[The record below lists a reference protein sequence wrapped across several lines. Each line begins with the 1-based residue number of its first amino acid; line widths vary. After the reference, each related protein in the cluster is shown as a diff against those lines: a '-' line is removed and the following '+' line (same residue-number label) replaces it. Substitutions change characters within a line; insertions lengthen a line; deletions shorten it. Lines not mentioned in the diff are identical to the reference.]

1 MWEWLTM
8 PLFIDRPHEITSM
21 QQLHGRLMFFGW
33 GMLAPL
39 TVIIARF
46 FKVLPRQDWPG
57 KLDSQFWWR
66 IHWIGQTLVL
76 VCTLVAISLVYNT
89 NLNGQSLHTQL
100 GYVVLS
106 LVVFQI
112 ALGYFRGSKG
122 GPTAPQADGSLS
134 GDHYDMSLRR
144 RVFEVLHK
152 SLGYC
157 LLLLAV
163 VTIILGLTQVNAPR
177 WMWIC
182 IVTWWSLLAFVFITL
197 QKKGY
202 AIDTYQAIWGPDP
215 QHPGNSLA
223 STGWG
228 TRRVDGAKH
237 RTASKQGH

>member
-1 MWEWLTM
+1 M
-8 PLFIDRPHEITSM
+8 
-21 QQLHGRLMFFGW
+21 
-33 GMLAPL
+33 
-39 TVIIARF
+39 
-46 FKVLPRQDWPG
+46 
-57 KLDSQFWWR
+57 
-66 IHWIGQTLVL
+66 
-76 VCTLVAISLVYNT
+76 
-89 NLNGQSLHTQL
+89 
-100 GYVVLS
+100 LS

-122 GPTAPQADGSLS
+122 GPTAPQEDGSLS

-182 IVTWWSLLAFVFITL
+182 IVTWWSLLVIVFITL

-202 AIDTYQAIWGPDP
+202 AIDTCLLYTSPSPRDRG
-215 QHPGNSLA
+215 
-223 STGWG
+223 
-228 TRRVDGAKH
+228 
-237 RTASKQGH
+237 